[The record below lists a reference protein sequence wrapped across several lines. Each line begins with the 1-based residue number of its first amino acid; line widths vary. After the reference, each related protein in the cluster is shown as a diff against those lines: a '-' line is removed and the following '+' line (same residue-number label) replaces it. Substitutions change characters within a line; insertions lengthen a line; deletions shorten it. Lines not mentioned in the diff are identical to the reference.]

1 MILTLIQDHSGS
13 VSHCN
18 NDWGGGYRKYP
29 ELFISWRLII
39 FIAPSCAQDHLTL
52 KYQETTKCANNPP
65 HFLIGQKRRSRGL
78 EPMAVSA
85 SAHVGG
91 PVLVV
96 MGQDLGAPLVRSAV
110 GHLGT
115 RALDTQPAHS
125 TVHYITWDEMRWDE
139 STNLTWYA
147 TCTRYITLH
156 EIRINKPHL
165 GTCAL
170 DTVHYITFDN
180 LVVPVQCTEKS
191 GCLYLA
197 VFVQGTGG
205 YPFECSTRRI
215 NKQREVR
222 ELRHLTSNVKQTW
235 IAYAENSTCHAINT
249 GYANSIHQG
258 DILKI

>member
-65 HFLIGQKRRSRGL
+65 HFLIGQKRGSRGL

-96 MGQDLGAPLVRSAV
+96 VGQDLGAPLVRSAV

-115 RALDTQPAHS
+115 SALDTQPAHS
-125 TVHYITWDEMRWDE
+125 TVHYIIWDEMIWE

-156 EIRINKPHL
+156 EMRLESTNLTWEHVHLIR
-165 GTCAL
+165 
-170 DTVHYITFDN
+170 YIT
-180 LVVPVQCTEKS
+180 LHLITWLSQCNALKNQ
-191 GCLYLA
+191 A
-197 VFVQGTGG
+197 VYTWQ
-205 YPFECSTRRI
+205 CSCREPEGIRLSVRQEEST
-215 NKQREVR
+215 NKG
-222 ELRHLTSNVKQTW
+222 K
-235 IAYAENSTCHAINT
+235 
-249 GYANSIHQG
+249 
-258 DILKI
+258 